1 MSKYS
6 ALSIIKFKDITF
18 NRCRIIKVVMIET
31 PKLIKVY
38 IMYCFI
44 FHNDIFNNAQK
55 LRFSV
60 RNRRRVLTFGFL

>member
-1 MSKYS
+1 MSRYS

-18 NRCRIIKVVMIET
+18 NRCRIPKVVMIDT

-44 FHNDIFNNAQK
+44 LVYCVFFIYY
-55 LRFSV
+55 
-60 RNRRRVLTFGFL
+60 

>member
-44 FHNDIFNNAQK
+44 FNNAQK